1 MKEKAFYKKGGYYK
15 ADERDIDQYIQGR
28 RIKRLKGVLL
38 IALCLL
44 GLLLFLKCTV
54 YTEQYHWSNELV
66 WAIQRQD
73 EAAVKKLLRSDHMD
87 VNRPGGVEFPAYI
100 IGLDECAR
108 SIPLEEACWCHNYK
122 IAKMLIEYGADPKE
136 DESLAYALTDYQEGD
151 YQLAQLLLKHG
162 ADADQEIQEELPLMV
177 WVAGWLPEEQ
187 AELNDLGQS
196 AVENDMAAIYKLL
209 LKYSNSNEKIQ
220 LLKKSLA
227 AASDAQNQILVNFLK
242 SELER
247 ALE

>member
-1 MKEKAFYKKGGYYK
+1 MHIADVWPTVEKRGNQPNENASAAQARKINMKEKAFYKKGGYYK
-15 ADERDIDQYIQGR
+15 ADERDIDQYIRGR

-38 IALCLL
+38 IALCLI

-108 SIPLEEACWCHNYK
+108 SIPLEEACWGHNYK
-122 IAKMLIEYGADPKE
+122 IAKMLIE
-136 DESLAYALTDYQEGD
+136 
-151 YQLAQLLLKHG
+151 HG

-187 AELNDLGQS
+187 AELNDLEQS
-196 AVENDMAAIYKLL
+196 AVENDMTAIYKLL

-220 LLKKSLA
+220 LLKKSLT
-227 AASDAQNQILVNFLK
+227 AASDAENQTLVNFLK